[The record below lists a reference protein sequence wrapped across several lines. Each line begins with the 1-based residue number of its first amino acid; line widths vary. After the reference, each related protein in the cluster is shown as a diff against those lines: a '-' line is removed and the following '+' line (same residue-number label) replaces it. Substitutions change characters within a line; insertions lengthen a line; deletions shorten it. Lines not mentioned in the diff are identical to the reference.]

1 MSEILDIRQQ
11 LLPEPIVS
19 RPRDQETTGSW
30 DENGLE
36 VSAISPPPPPN
47 LWGERESLSPP
58 RRPRVKRVETAHILC
73 ERANIDVYALL
84 LN

>member
-36 VSAISPPPPPN
+36 VSAISPPPPN
-47 LWGERESLSPP
+47 LWGERERVSLP
-58 RRPRVKRVETAHILC
+58 RAALGLSGWRQLTFY
-73 ERANIDVYALL
+73 ANAQTLTFMHYY
-84 LN
+84 